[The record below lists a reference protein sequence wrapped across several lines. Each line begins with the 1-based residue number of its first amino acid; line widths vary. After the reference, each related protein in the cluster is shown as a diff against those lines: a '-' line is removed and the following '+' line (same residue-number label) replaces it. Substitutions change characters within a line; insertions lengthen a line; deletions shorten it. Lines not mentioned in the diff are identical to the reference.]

1 MSLLQASKYV
11 ASLPLVDIDELVH
24 AGIRCILLDRD
35 NTCVPKDS
43 KYLPSDIVAWVQ
55 RAKQA
60 GLQICLVSN
69 NFFAAQVAQTAHELA
84 VPKIDH
90 ALKPAPFALW
100 TALKR
105 MGVSR
110 HQAVLIGDQVF
121 TDVVAGNL
129 AGISTILVRPQSS
142 TDLFYTKPLRMA
154 EHRILDGISFAG
166 EDVQP

>member
-110 HQAVLIGDQVF
+110 HQAVLIGD
-121 TDVVAGNL
+121 
-129 AGISTILVRPQSS
+129 STILVRPQSS

-154 EHRILDGISFAG
+154 EHRILDGISFEG